1 MAKKSVTSLELR
13 KLIVKL
19 CNEDKLSIRDISKTV
34 GKFKSI
40 IHSILRKLDETG
52 SCEAKKLPGRPRKI
66 TAMEDRWVGMNK
78 KGSICDSN
86 CYL

>member
-1 MAKKSVTSLELR
+1 M
-13 KLIVKL
+13 
-19 CNEDKLSIRDISKTV
+19 

-40 IHSILRKLDETG
+40 VHSILRKLEETE
-52 SCEAKKLPGRPRKI
+52 SCEAKKPPDRLKKT
-66 TAMEDRWVGMNK
+66 TAWGDRWIGNESK